1 MGNICPQE
9 VVLRPKVCFLYLGNV
24 FALKRYARFKD
35 VRSFLRRVSV
45 LKMCV
50 RFKRGAFA
58 LKMCVCFKV

>member
-1 MGNICPQE
+1 M
-9 VVLRPKVCFLYLGNV
+9 

-35 VRSFLRRVSV
+35 VRSFLRMVFV

-58 LKMCVCFKV
+58 LKMCVRFKRGVFASSEVRLF